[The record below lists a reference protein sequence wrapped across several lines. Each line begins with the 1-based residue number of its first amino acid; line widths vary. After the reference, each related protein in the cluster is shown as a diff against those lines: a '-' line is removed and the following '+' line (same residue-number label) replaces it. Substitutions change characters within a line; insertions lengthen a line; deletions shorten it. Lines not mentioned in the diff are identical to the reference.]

1 MKSSNNNL
9 RLLLETKDDC
19 KEVERLLD
27 LVFTPRRK
35 LLSSY
40 QLRSSAN
47 KVNKLSYVI
56 KDSSNCVV
64 GSIRLWK
71 IKIDNHSSKGLLL
84 GPLAI
89 HPIYQSEGLGEK
101 LVLNSMELASED
113 NWNWVVLGT
122 FLGSFAYIWDGIYI
136 GATATRS
143 IRNAMLICGVVFF
156 CSYWIFI
163 EPMGN
168 HGLWTALTIFM
179 IARGLI
185 LTVMAPACIFR
196 KI

>member
-1 MKSSNNNL
+1 MSSSNNL
-9 RLLLETKDDC
+9 RLLLEDKKDHI
-19 KEVERLLD
+19 EVEQLLD

-56 KDSSNCVV
+56 KDFSNSIV
-64 GSIRLWK
+64 GSIRFWK

-101 LVLNSMELASED
+101 LVLNSIEKASED
-113 NWNWVVLGT
+113 NWNWVVLVGDVDYYSKFGFSKKQT
-122 FLGSFAYIWDGIYI
+122 SGISLGDGLDDGRLLGLDINGSFLNQAIGILV
-136 GATATRS
+136 TA
-143 IRNAMLICGVVFF
+143 
-156 CSYWIFI
+156 
-163 EPMGN
+163 
-168 HGLWTALTIFM
+168 
-179 IARGLI
+179 
-185 LTVMAPACIFR
+185 
-196 KI
+196 K